1 MSIITFKDFIYSAEY
16 NKVIFDEFEF
26 VQVFDNNNNNDNDNN
41 NNKRKFKRTNYKLN
55 KLRNIDFPFILLNL
69 VEDLLDKINLVLIVE
84 ETYTHN
90 KVNYHC
96 SLKSELEH
104 YKFVEDIYYNFSL
117 ICDNNNVITIETSI
131 DKKYNEN
138 NINEIDKFILN
149 ILLLFI
155 ENNYTSYVK
164 NEIFKKKLNKINLH
178 SFVLNIT

>member
-1 MSIITFKDFIYSAEY
+1 MSINNFEDFIRGEEF
-16 NKVIFDEFEF
+16 NKVIFDEYDFIEISKH
-26 VQVFDNNNNNDNDNN
+26 NNT
-41 NNKRKFKRTNYKLN
+41 RILKRTNYNLN
-55 KLRNIDFPFILLNL
+55 KLKNIDFPFALLKL
-69 VEDLLDKINLVLIVE
+69 VEDLLDKINLELTVN

-90 KVNYHC
+90 NVNYYC
-96 SLKSELEH
+96 NLKSELEH
-104 YKFVEDIYYNFSL
+104 YKFIEDIYYNL
-117 ICDNNNVITIETSI
+117 DLKCDNNNVITIETSI

-149 ILLLFI
+149 ILILFI